1 MLDTARKR
9 LTVKEPSQPQ
19 AVEIRHEGTG
29 ITVTAPANVLPE
41 GATLH
46 VDVLSQGSGFR
57 LAQNSLSDVGSK
69 LKVLDIYIQHA
80 GKVIQPDGTITVRVP
95 IPEGFDKTRLALY
108 YIATDG
114 KKIQLPIQ
122 IDGNEVVFHTTHF
135 STYALVETSAS
146 SSSQNGNNQ
155 SEGQQTDGQSPQT
168 GEAPLTMYIV
178 VGAAAAFA
186 VIVLLSRRKMGQK
199 QK

>member
-1 MLDTARKR
+1 MGSVYTKRRIAFCVKTKAVLDTARKG

-29 ITVTAPANVLPE
+29 VTVTAPANVLPE

-46 VDVLSQGSGFR
+46 VDVLSQENGFQ
-57 LAQNSLSDVGSK
+57 LAQNALSNVGSK

-95 IPEGFDKTRLALY
+95 IPAGFDKTRLALY

-114 KKIQLPIQ
+114 KKTQLPIQ
-122 IDGNEVVFHTTHF
+122 IDGNEVVFHTTHL

-146 SSSQNGNNQ
+146 SGNQ
-155 SEGQQTDGQSPQT
+155 IAMVSRLAGSP
-168 GEAPLTMYIV
+168 
-178 VGAAAAFA
+178 
-186 VIVLLSRRKMGQK
+186 RKPGK
-199 QK
+199 PR